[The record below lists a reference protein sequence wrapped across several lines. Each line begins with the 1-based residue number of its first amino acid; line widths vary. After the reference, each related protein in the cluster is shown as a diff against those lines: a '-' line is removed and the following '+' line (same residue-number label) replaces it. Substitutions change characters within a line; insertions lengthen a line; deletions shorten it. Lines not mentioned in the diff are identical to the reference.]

1 MEQST
6 LRFDAESVKGIV
18 DHMNEDHTEAL
29 HLYIKA
35 FTDIESACIENLQ
48 MTDIDADGITLAY
61 SVEGEKNQSRILF
74 VDTIGKPLTAVA
86 GVRGAL
92 VAMVRIARR

>member
-6 LRFDAESVKGIV
+6 SRFDAESVKGIV
-18 DHMNEDHTEAL
+18 DHMNEDHSEAL

-35 FTDIESACIENLQ
+35 FTNIEADYIENLQ

-74 VDTIGKPLTAVA
+74 VDTIGKRLTGIA

-92 VAMVRIARR
+92 VAMVRVARR